1 MIKIISMAAIPVM
14 MIAALAFQPALVSKG
29 MMAFLVIL
37 ELLVIFSIVG
47 SIKH

>member
-1 MIKIISMAAIPVM
+1 MIRIISMAAIPVM
-14 MIAALAFQPALVSKG
+14 MIATLAFQPALVSKG

>member
-1 MIKIISMAAIPVM
+1 MIRIISMAAIPVM

-37 ELLVIFSIVG
+37 ELLVIFSITG
-47 SIKH
+47 SVKH

>member
-1 MIKIISMAAIPVM
+1 MIQIIKMAAIPVM
-14 MIAALAFQPALVSKG
+14 MIAALVFQPALVSRG
-29 MMAFLVIL
+29 IMAFLAIL

>member
-1 MIKIISMAAIPVM
+1 MIRIISMAAIPVM
-14 MIAALAFQPALVSKG
+14 MIAALTFQPALVSKG